1 MRRLV
6 WMSVPTTQP
15 ALSDTMTTA
24 IASSDSD
31 NYNEGPTVLRTSI
44 AVTVLASL
52 VVALRLW
59 ARRIKKLA
67 FGLDDWII
75 LAAMVGYH
83 CTPILSVRDLTNDS
97 LSCTPCWLSTY
108 LVRIGLHNCI
118 TTWRL
123 TNEL

>member
-1 MRRLV
+1 MRRLF
-6 WMSVPTTQP
+6 WIIVPTTQP

-24 IASSDSD
+24 IASSDFE

-59 ARRIKKLA
+59 ARKIKKLA

-75 LAAMVGYH
+75 LAAMV
-83 CTPILSVRDLTNDS
+83 S
-97 LSCTPCWLSTY
+97 LHPHSIST
-108 LVRIGLHNCI
+108 
-118 TTWRL
+118 
-123 TNEL
+123 